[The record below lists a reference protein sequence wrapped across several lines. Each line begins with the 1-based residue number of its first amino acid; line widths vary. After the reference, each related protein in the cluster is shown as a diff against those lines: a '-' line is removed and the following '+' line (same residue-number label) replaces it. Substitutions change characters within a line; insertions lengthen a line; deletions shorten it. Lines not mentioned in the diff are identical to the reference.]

1 MGVRLP
7 QLSHMLRSTTIVLT
21 LLAFLFHTLGVP
33 VTLHACR
40 MEREA
45 AARGQEEGAAC
56 SACRVSPKPIAQP
69 SDQKAFRSLPCC
81 SYKTITPDKVDS
93 ALPKVQLSELAA
105 TLLFPPAAAHDLL
118 LHLLAPLY
126 RHAADLPP
134 PASGMIAL
142 ARTAYLRNATL
153 LM

>member
-7 QLSHMLRSTTIVLT
+7 QLNQMFRPITIALT

-33 VTLHACR
+33 VTFHACR

-45 AARGQEEGAAC
+45 AARGEVDGTAC
-56 SACRVSPKPIAQP
+56 SACRVSAKPATQH
-69 SDQKAFRSLPCC
+69 SDQKSFRSLPCC

-93 ALPKVQLSELAA
+93 ALPKVPLLELPAVQ
-105 TLLFPPAAAHDLL
+105 LFPPVADALL
-118 LHLLAPLY
+118 PDPLASLY

-134 PASGMIAL
+134 PADGMIAL

-153 LM
+153 LI